1 MSTSSQLDNI
11 ISEISDLVDAESAH
25 FSKTSIDGW
34 KRLKDCIDK
43 LQSDQALDDI
53 AHEKRLIALRF
64 LSRFA
69 REKRTFAT
77 QVHREV
83 KRILQRRTWQETYQ
97 SCRDLDFHG
106 MELPDMDIVK
116 SPDAELPSAQESNSP
131 VFGGYMDKN
140 PEDRLKSPDA
150 ELPSA
155 QESKSSS
162 VFGGY
167 MDKNPEDRVKS
178 PVSELSPESRN
189 SFAAYLGYAASMTKS
204 MLSRVT
210 EKSSVA
216 SEAEPVDPRDDSQF
230 VAHSGFLEPGDELLE
245 FQGRMTV
252 AEALRKA
259 STLNGCVGFSMAR
272 SNPDTVY
279 FKSAWNFQ
287 EDEDWVAFKCEE
299 NVIAKCEGTAVTN
312 EAGLLATSSEA
323 LPPTDTI
330 PKHPGSKNT
339 NTIPDKAATSS
350 EALPPTDTIPK
361 HPGSKNTNT
370 IPDKA
375 APSSDALPPTDTI
388 PKHPGSKNSNIIPD
402 SAISTL
408 GIHGE
413 SIAQKETKQER
424 PAFATPVTPAP
435 SQGVSR
441 PSAQPGKQKMPF
453 AVKATACVGCW
464 CCGALIFL
472 STIVLVVHGLFRY
485 KGALRSEL

>member
-1 MSTSSQLDNI
+1 MSTSSQLDDI

-116 SPDAELPSAQESNSP
+116 SPDAELPSAQESN
-131 VFGGYMDKN
+131 
-140 PEDRLKSPDA
+140 
-150 ELPSA
+150 
-155 QESKSSS
+155 SSS

-339 NTIPDKAATSS
+339 NTIPDKAA
-350 EALPPTDTIPK
+350 
-361 HPGSKNTNT
+361 
-370 IPDKA
+370 
-375 APSSDALPPTDTI
+375 PSSDALPPTDTI